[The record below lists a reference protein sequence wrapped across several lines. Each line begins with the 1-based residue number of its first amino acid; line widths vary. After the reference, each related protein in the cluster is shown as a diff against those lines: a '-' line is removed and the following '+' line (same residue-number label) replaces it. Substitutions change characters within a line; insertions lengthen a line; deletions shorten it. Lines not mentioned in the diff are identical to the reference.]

1 MGAQKHALGEQV
13 TQNTRQ
19 HVNVELLVGPMI
31 LGAQRQVQGVF
42 EMGEDR
48 LNLRLPMVG
57 IDDLPGGPVVPVS
70 DENYPTKG
78 LPLERLER
86 GLVKF
91 VGERKRRVL
100 SFELEAQ
107 HLREPLAAAE
117 PMLDVA
123 QDSGAI
129 ALLPQAALGALILV
143 SAASMIKPKDF
154 RAIARIRR
162 LELTWAL
169 ATFAGV
175 IVIGTLAGILVAV
188 AISVLTLLYMAGHP
202 PVYAVAFNRAKQIFR
217 RAGDDPS
224 DETFPGLLML
234 RTEGRI
240 HFANAAN
247 VGAKMWALVEQT
259 QPRVIVLEASATPD
273 IEYTALGMLIEAERK
288 LRASGVSLWLAGLN
302 PDVRQ
307 TIERSSLVAAIG
319 RERVYFTLRQALEAY
334 RASADQPSSTTGE
347 SHADTPA

>member
-1 MGAQKHALGEQV
+1 MQV
-13 TQNTRQ
+13 RSKW
-19 HVNVELLVGPMI
+19 
-31 LGAQRQVQGVF
+31 
-42 EMGEDR
+42 
-48 LNLRLPMVG
+48 
-57 IDDLPGGPVVPVS
+57 VS
-70 DENYPTKG
+70 
-78 LPLERLER
+78 
-86 GLVKF
+86 
-91 VGERKRRVL
+91 
-100 SFELEAQ
+100 
-107 HLREPLAAAE
+107 AAAA
-117 PMLDVA
+117 VA
-123 QDSGAI
+123 CLLFLSGAI

-143 SAASMIKPKDF
+143 SAASMIKPEDF